1 MPNHGLQCGVLVL
14 QRPLGHHLLLVMVHR
29 QSIRHLLYVLPQ
41 RGDGLPDEQ
50 QDYQP
55 AQYWLAE
62 SWQESLTHKASSP
75 KTQIPS

>member
-41 RGDGLPDEQ
+41 RGDGLPYQE

-55 AQYWLAE
+55 DDGIVMIIQHLLDCPQF
-62 SWQESLTHKASSP
+62 S
-75 KTQIPS
+75 